1 MSAIVRSTAA
11 RVGVRIGGAIAG
23 FIIGL
28 LLLIVSSVVASV
40 LGSMLATYFQ
50 IPVLNPLSFALLG
63 WVAAEILIW
72 VAVRRE
78 PALPDGARPEMPDRL
93 PRVEPPG
100 RTWTRYPRNASALPE
115 LPARTPDPVKK
126 SKIRD
131 LAASLRDEFSVEVAY
146 QAVDAERRPV
156 VEAFVAHEKSL
167 LEIARTAERN
177 AAVILTI
184 VLGLFLPAA
193 LFSGLRLALAVLVF
207 SAVTWIATKIVRRRV
222 IPSRR
227 RPGAR
232 EAGEHQDFTTV
243 VPFVAEGS
251 VGGNLSA
258 AVAEFGQGLVDMGTA
273 GEIRTA
279 RLLDSSLAG
288 ITRVAVFHSL
298 RFPELDRADVDHVV
312 LTDTSRGPVLIIVDS
327 KAWKPGTWTQTS
339 GGTVRH
345 EESGEERSSIMP
357 LAVEKFAKAGF
368 PSRAMTVI
376 HASSR
381 SVVVNP
387 RQDDAHSFV
396 DSESLIHS
404 ILTERNSAPVIRGD
418 TDPQMVRFLELRK
431 DLEWRL
437 VRA

>member
-23 FIIGL
+23 FVIGL
-28 LLLIVSSVVASV
+28 VILVVSSVIASV

-50 IPVLNPLSFALLG
+50 IPTMNPLSFALLG

-78 PALPDGARPEMPDRL
+78 PALPDGARPEMPDDL
-93 PRVEPPG
+93 PRVKPLG
-100 RTWTRYPRNASALPE
+100 RTWTQCPENTSALPK
-115 LPARTPDPVKK
+115 LPSRTPDPVKK
-126 SKIRD
+126 SKIRG
-131 LAASLRDEFSVEVAY
+131 LAESLRDELSVEVAY

-156 VEAFVAHEKSL
+156 AEAFVAHEKPL
-167 LEIARTAERN
+167 LEIARNAERN
-177 AAVILTI
+177 AAVALTI

-193 LFSGLRLALAVLVF
+193 LFSGFGLVLAVLVF
-207 SAVTWIATKIVRRRV
+207 SVAAWIVTKIVRRRV
-222 IPSRR
+222 IPRRR

-232 EAGEHQDFTTV
+232 EADKRQNFTTV

-258 AVAEFGQGLVDMGTA
+258 AVEEFGQGLVNMGTA

-312 LTDTSRGPVLIIVDS
+312 LVDTSQGPVLAIIDS

-339 GGTVRH
+339 GKTARH
-345 EESGEERSSIMP
+345 SESGEERSSIMP

-368 PSRAMTVI
+368 ASYAMTVI

-387 RQDDAHSFV
+387 NQADAHSFV
-396 DSESLIHS
+396 DSESLILS
-404 ILTERNSAPVIRGD
+404 ILDRRNSAPVIRGD
-418 TDPQMVRFLELRK
+418 TDPQMVRFLELRR
-431 DLEWRL
+431 DLERRL
-437 VRA
+437 VRG